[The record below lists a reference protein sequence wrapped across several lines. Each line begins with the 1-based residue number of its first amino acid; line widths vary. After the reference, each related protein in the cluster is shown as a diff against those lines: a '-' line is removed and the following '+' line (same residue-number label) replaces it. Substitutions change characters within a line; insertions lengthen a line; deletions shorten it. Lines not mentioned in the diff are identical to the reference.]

1 MALKMRRGLQVG
13 RADAEQFYETVTK
26 KVGRRLE
33 LHIHRNRS
41 ALLRF
46 ERSIFKTRLFV
57 HEAFLSASEDVLD
70 HLARYVVS
78 SARDSAASRA
88 INGFIE
94 TIETA
99 TRTIRLDA
107 VGVVYDLESIL
118 KRIHAEYFD
127 SALDVQGITWFSP
140 RKGSGR
146 SVTLGQFDTQLKIVK
161 INRIL
166 DSETCPDYFVDFVVF
181 HEVLHAKIPPR
192 FDTKRRRR
200 VIHGPDFR
208 AEEKTFK
215 RYRCAK
221 AWEKTHFKERLPGPF
236 SL

>member
-1 MALKMRRGLQVG
+1 MALKVRRGLRVTQ
-13 RADAEQFYETVTK
+13 ADAEQFYEILTK

-57 HEAFLSASEDVLD
+57 HEAFLTASEDVLE
-70 HLARYVVS
+70 HLARYVAS
-78 SARDSAASRA
+78 SARDLAASRA

-94 TIETA
+94 TIETVK
-99 TRTIRLDA
+99 RTIRLDA
-107 VGVVYDLESIL
+107 LGVVYDLDAVAS
-118 KRIHAEYFD
+118 RIHAEYFD
-127 SALDVQGITWFSP
+127 SALDVRGITWFSP
-140 RKGSGR
+140 RRGSGR

-166 DSETCPDYFVDFVVF
+166 DRETCPDYFVDFVVF
-181 HEVLHAKIPPR
+181 HELLHAKIPPR
-192 FDTKRRRR
+192 FDPQRRRR

-221 AWEKTHFKERLPGPF
+221 AWEKTHFKNSLSPPF